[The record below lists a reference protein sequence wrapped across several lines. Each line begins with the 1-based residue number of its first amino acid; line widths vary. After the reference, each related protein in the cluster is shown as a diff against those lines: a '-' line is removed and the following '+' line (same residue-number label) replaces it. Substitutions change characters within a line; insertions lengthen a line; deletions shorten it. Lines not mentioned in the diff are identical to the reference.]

1 MREIKGQNGAKIVIN
16 ASSMKN
22 VKRLRQ
28 CIAKE
33 LLKHK
38 IDLGNTSSLTDIA
51 NTLKDNLPKLI
62 NLLKD
67 VLLGMEISEEFE
79 TVIYACLSDC
89 TYNNIQIREQL
100 FDDIPEARE
109 DYDRIILEVIKE
121 NLAPFTKGLL
131 GTSSISSL
139 MTKESSQ
146 K

>member
-1 MREIKGQNGAKIVIN
+1 MRELKGQNGAKIVIN

-38 IDLGNTSSLTDIA
+38 IDIGNTNTITDIA
-51 NTLKDNLPKLI
+51 NTLKDNLPKLV
-62 NLLKD
+62 NLIKD

-79 TVIYACLSDC
+79 TVIYNCLADC
-89 TYNNIQIREQL
+89 TYNNICIKEQL

-131 GTSSISSL
+131 GTSLISNL
-139 MTKESSQ
+139 ANKE
-146 K
+146 